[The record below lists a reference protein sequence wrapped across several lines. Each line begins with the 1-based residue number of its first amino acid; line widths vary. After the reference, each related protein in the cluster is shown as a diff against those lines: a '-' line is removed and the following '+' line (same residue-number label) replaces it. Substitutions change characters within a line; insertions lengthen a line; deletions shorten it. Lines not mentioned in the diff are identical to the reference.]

1 MQHATSALSRKQLAE
16 LASDPTLNS
25 PDRRSL
31 LRKGML
37 SAGAVATY
45 GMSGCAGTAPGSP
58 SPSLRSTGGID
69 NLCALIDVGP
79 LQDADANG
87 VRLPAGFTSKIVATT
102 DSEVIRGDGIGS
114 GYTWHV
120 DPDGGAC
127 YPTSDAGWIY
137 VSNSEETPGGAG
149 AIRFDK
155 DANILDAYSIC
166 ENTRNNCAGG
176 YTPWGTWITCEEAD
190 GGYAIECDPNG
201 VFDPVIL
208 PAMGRYRHEAVA
220 IDDTSGVAYLTE
232 DIGDGGFYR
241 TVPEVYPDFRSG
253 ELFILEV
260 VDGDPSTGPAAV
272 RWNKIDDPN
281 AGVTEQCD
289 PITGAQCLIDE
300 GNPTRTQ
307 APYTAFNG
315 GEGCWFFEGLVY
327 FATKGDKRVWCYN
340 TDNETVEVIYN
351 FNDGVGVLEGPDDA
365 ISPDNVTVSASGDIM
380 ISEDGAQERLVIV
393 TPDGRAKV
401 FLEVMH
407 SGSELCGPA
416 FSPDGQKLY
425 FSSQRGDNAN
435 GDGKGI
441 TYEISGAFC

>member
-1 MQHATSALSRKQLAE
+1 MDRIAHASANKTLSQLA
-16 LASDPTLNS
+16 ANPQLNS

-31 LRKGML
+31 LRAGML

-45 GMSGCAGTAPGSP
+45 GMAGCATPN
-58 SPSLRSTGGID
+58 PSLRSTGGVD
-69 NLCALIDVGP
+69 NLCGLIDVGP
-79 LQDADANG
+79 LQDADENG
-87 VRLPAGFTSKIVATT
+87 IRLPSGFTSKIVATT
-102 DSEVIRGDGIGS
+102 DQEVLKADSSGT
-114 GYTWHV
+114 GYTWHL

-127 YPTSDAGWIY
+127 YPTPDGGWIY
-137 VSNSEETPGGAG
+137 VSNSEETPGGVG

-155 DANILDAYSIC
+155 DANITDAYSIC

-201 VFDPVIL
+201 VFDPVVL

-220 IDDTSGVAYLTE
+220 IDDLNGVAYLTE

-241 TVPEVYPDFRSG
+241 TIPTSYPDFRTG

-260 VDGDPSTGPAAV
+260 IEGDPTLGPVLV

-281 AGVTEQCD
+281 AGITEQCD
-289 PITGAQCLIDE
+289 PFSGAQCLINE
-300 GNPTRTQ
+300 GNPTRSQ
-307 APYTAFNG
+307 ANYTAFKG
-315 GEGCWFFEGLVY
+315 GEGCWHYEGLIF
-327 FATKGDKRVWCYN
+327 FATKGDKRVWVYN
-340 TDNETVEVIYN
+340 TDNETVESIYD

-365 ISPDNVTVSASGDIM
+365 ISPDNVTVSANGDIM

-441 TYEISGAFC
+441 TFEISGAFC